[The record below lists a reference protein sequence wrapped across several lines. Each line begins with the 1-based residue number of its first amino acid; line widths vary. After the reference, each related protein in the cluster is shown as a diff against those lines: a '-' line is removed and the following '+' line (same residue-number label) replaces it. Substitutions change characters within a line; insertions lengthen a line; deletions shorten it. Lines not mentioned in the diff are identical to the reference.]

1 MNNLTVVFSTREVR
15 PEFIELIKQTCGV
28 KKINVI
34 GIENKGDKSLTEIY
48 QDNLDKSDSD
58 VILFCHDDIKFDT
71 DNWGRKLLNHFK
83 RDKEVGIVGVAGTRY
98 MAESGRWWE
107 DFSKMHG
114 AVNHEHEGKRWL
126 SKYSNSTGNKL
137 QEVLL
142 VDGLFFAVHKKRI
155 KENFNLEIGGFHFYE
170 VDFCFRNYL
179 KGVKIGVSSDIR
191 LTHKSVGMTNDEWE
205 KKREVFAKQYKN
217 DLPKFLPLKL
227 DYKKQLKILIGCL
240 NFNDTTG
247 SELYIFELAK
257 ALKKL
262 GNDVTICSNIGGSI
276 SKKAEAYGIN
286 LTSLNEP
293 PGYKLGDGKWQLN
306 TENGI
311 ITSKPNTLYKIKDVK
326 FDVLHLNHKPVV
338 ERLLPLYPLAN
349 VICTIHSEVLEL
361 EHPIINPRITK
372 YIAIRPEIKEFLIKQ
387 FKISEDKIDIIY
399 NPFDVERFKKYPLP
413 PKTEKEV
420 ILFVGTIDYLRQDTI
435 LDLIEKT
442 KKNNQILR
450 IVGKKRVNFLD
461 NINEPHVE
469 YYEPVWNVE
478 NYIRDVNKT
487 AGILLGRTTIEGWL
501 CGRPGIMYHIDESG
515 MINSIEEVDP
525 PENLDKFNSINVAK
539 EVIKT
544 YFEKL

>member
-1 MNNLTVVFSTREVR
+1 MNNLTVVFSSREVN
-15 PEFIELIKQTCGV
+15 PEFIKLVEHTSGI
-28 KKINVI
+28 KKINII
-34 GIENKGDKSLTEIY
+34 GVENKGEKSLTEIY
-48 QDNLDKSDSD
+48 QHNLEKADSD
-58 VILFCHDDIKFDT
+58 IVLFCHDDIKFDT

-83 RDKEVGIVGVAGTRY
+83 RDKEVGVVGVAGTRY
-98 MAESGRWWE
+98 MSKTGRWWD

-114 AVNHEHEGKRWL
+114 AVNHEHEGKSWL
-126 SKYSNSTGNKL
+126 SRYSESTGNKL

-155 KENFNLEIGGFHFYE
+155 KENFNLDIKGFHFYE
-170 VDFCFRNYL
+170 VDFCFRNHIN
-179 KGVKIGVSSDIR
+179 GVKIGVSSDIR

-205 KKREVFAKQYKN
+205 TGRKVFAEKYK
-217 DLPKFLPLKL
+217 DELPKFLPLKL
-227 DYKKQLKILIGCL
+227 DYNKKLKILIGCL

-247 SELYIFELAK
+247 SELYVFELAK

-276 SKKAEAYGIN
+276 SKKAQMYGIN
-286 LTSLNEP
+286 LASLDTP
-293 PGYKLGDGKWQLN
+293 PGFKMGDGKWQLE
-306 TENGI
+306 TENGMMN
-311 ITSKPNTLYKIKDVK
+311 SKSNTLYKIKDVK
-326 FDVLHLNHKPVV
+326 FDVLHLNHNPIVD
-338 ERLLPLYPLAN
+338 RLLPLYPLAN
-349 VICTIHSEVLEL
+349 VICSIHSEVLEL
-361 EHPIINPRITK
+361 EHPVINPRITK

-387 FKISEDKIDIIY
+387 FKIPKDKIDIIY
-399 NPFDVERFKKYPLP
+399 NPFDVGRFKNSTLP

-420 ILFVGTIDYLRQDTI
+420 ILFVGTIDYLRRDTI

-442 KKNNQILR
+442 KENNQILR

-461 NINEPHVE
+461 GINEPHVE
-469 YYEPVWNVE
+469 YYEPVWNIE
-478 NYIRDVNKT
+478 NYIKDANKT

-525 PENLDKFNSINVAK
+525 PSNLDKFNSINVAK